1 MVERILLPSFVKKID
16 EGLLKNNSSIDS
28 EKLLS
33 TQYISTIEV

>member
-1 MVERILLPSFVKKID
+1 
-16 EGLLKNNSSIDS
+16 LLKNNSSIDS